1 VVAKKSRQKQAQKKR
16 DEVVLKMQQSSADL
30 GVDMAVGMEVEVDT
44 DADTLFSLS
53 GSEDDVLSAQ
63 QSSADLEVD
72 MAVGMEVEV
81 DADTL
86 FSLSG
91 SEDDVLSAQ
100 QSSADLGAEKVADIL
115 LAMLHDGFGGSK
127 AHTTGPHPP
136 SRKRS
141 VYVGSKKSKSAKR
154 KKVADLF
161 TNESDGTR

>member
-72 MAVGMEVEV
+72 MAVGMEV